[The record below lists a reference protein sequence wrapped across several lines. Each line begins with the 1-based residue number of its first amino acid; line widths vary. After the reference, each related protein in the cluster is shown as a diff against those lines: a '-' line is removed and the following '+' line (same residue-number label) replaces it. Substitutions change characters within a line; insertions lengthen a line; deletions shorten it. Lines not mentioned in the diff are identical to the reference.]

1 MIELFF
7 RWVKQALKINR
18 FIGCSENAVRI
29 QIAIALIAFLMLRM
43 AQKTQTGINSPLGFL
58 RLVRSNLMH
67 RRSLHQLL
75 APPPRQQRVLGQSA
89 FIWNDPALDHV

>member
-1 MIELFF
+1 MG
-7 RWVKQALKINR
+7 KQALKITR

-43 AQKTQTGINSPLGFL
+43 AQKTQTAIASPLGFL
-58 RLVRSNLMH
+58 RLVRANLMQ
-67 RRSLHQLL
+67 RRSLHQLP
-75 APPPRQQRVLGQSA
+75 APVSRRKRVDTQSV